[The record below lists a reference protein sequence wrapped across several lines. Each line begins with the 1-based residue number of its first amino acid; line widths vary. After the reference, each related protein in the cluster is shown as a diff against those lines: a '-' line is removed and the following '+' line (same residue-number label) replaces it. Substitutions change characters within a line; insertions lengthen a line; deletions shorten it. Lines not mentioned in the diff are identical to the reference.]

1 MVPKLNNLS
10 YDKNASIPLDQIF
23 EASQE
28 TWTQHAHSK
37 TGTKVKRKNI
47 ETVRHD
53 VLHEENLNILVET
66 A

>member
-1 MVPKLNNLS
+1 MVPKLNNLT
-10 YDKNASIPLDQIF
+10 YDKNSSIPLDQIF
-23 EASQE
+23 EPSIE
-28 TWTQHAHSK
+28 TANQHAQSK
-37 TGTKVKRKNI
+37 TGAKVKRKNI